1 MNKRIAA
8 ALSFGAII
16 LTTGL
21 GLTHAAPRA
30 TAPRTTAPRITAPRP
45 TQEATTYTIDPV
57 HSTGIFRVHHFGAAM
72 FYGRF
77 NDVTGTITY
86 NPEDPASLSFD
97 VVIDVES
104 VDTNTERLNNH
115 LKSPDFFNAKEFSE
129 MTFKSTAVSKVDDDT
144 FEVTGNLT
152 IRGITKT
159 ITTQVDL
166 TGIVNSRR
174 GKKIG
179 FETIFTV
186 DRSDYGVNYGL
197 ENGVLGREIRLLVSM
212 EANAQ

>member
-8 ALSFGAII
+8 ALSLGAII
-16 LTTGL
+16 LTSGL
-21 GLTHAAPRA
+21 GLTYA
-30 TAPRTTAPRITAPRP
+30 TPRTTAPRAATPRVTTPRP
-45 TQEATTYTIDPV
+45 TQEATTYSIDPV
-57 HSTGIFRVHHFGAAM
+57 HSTGLFRVHHFGAGM

-97 VVIDVES
+97 VVIAVES
-104 VDTNTERLNNH
+104 VDTNIERLNNH
-115 LKSPDFFNAKEFSE
+115 LKSPDFFNAKEFGE
-129 MTFKSTAVSKVDDDT
+129 MTFTSTAASKIDDDT
-144 FEVTGNLT
+144 FEVTGDLT

-159 ITTQVDL
+159 ITTRVDL
-166 TGIVNSRR
+166 TGAVNSPR

-186 DRSDYGVNYGL
+186 DRSEYGVNYGL
-197 ENGVLGREIRLLVSM
+197 DNGVLGREIRLIVSM
-212 EANAQ
+212 EANEK

>member
-16 LTTGL
+16 LVSGL
-21 GLTHAAPRA
+21 GLTRTTPREAAPRL
-30 TAPRTTAPRITAPRP
+30 TM
-45 TQEATTYTIDPV
+45 EATTYSIDPV
-57 HSTGIFRVHHFGAAM
+57 HSTSLFRVHHFGAGM

-86 NPEDPASLSFD
+86 NPEDPDSLSFK
-97 VVIDVES
+97 VAIAVES
-104 VDTNTERLNNH
+104 VDTNSERLDGH

-129 MTFKSTAVSKVDDDT
+129 MTFKSTAVSKIDDDT
-144 FEVTGNLT
+144 FEVTGDLT
-152 IRGITKT
+152 IHGVTKT

-166 TGIVNSRR
+166 TGVVDTRR

-179 FETIFTV
+179 FETKFTV
-186 DRSDYGVNYGL
+186 DRSEYGMTYGL
-197 ENGVLGREIRLLVSM
+197 QNGALGKDIRLLVSM
-212 EANAQ
+212 EAGAQ